1 LKTFRLER
9 VSGVRLRQK
18 STFSPDSFGIGLR
31 SGQSGKFPDAL
42 KTSLA
47 YNGIVTY
54 MTASRAITWSIG
66 IWLIVLALYA
76 GMSLTHPRGSQTLVA
91 FGNVVQCIVP
101 LIANAGLLLN
111 AGTPYWRRNIFWML
125 LALSCTLWM
134 VGQFQWTYYEV
145 YLHEPLPG
153 LYPGDILFFLHGVP
167 LMAALA
173 LQPHRKR
180 GEVHARLGYLDFGLL
195 LTWWTFVYVFFVLPW
210 IYAAPTSALYNHNF
224 NVITDTQNAIIV
236 VGLILLWLRS
246 KGAWKNVY
254 FHLLGASVVY
264 MLASLVVD
272 VQNDVGIYYTGSLYD
287 LPLISSFFW
296 FAFAGL
302 IAYLNSAQLDAAQS
316 AESFD
321 SGNDTEPGVHGWSSR
336 LAMAAVI
343 SLPLL
348 ALYSLQFDHAEPAV
362 RDFRLVTTMVAALPL
377 AGLIFVRSHFAE
389 KDRGRLLVQ
398 SEQALENLKRLQTQL
413 VQTEKLVSLG
423 QLAAGAA
430 HEINNPLAAI
440 LGFSDLLAD
449 DETLPEKARST
460 ASKIREQARRTKT
473 LVGNLLSFARQVPP
487 ERTLLDIN
495 TVVNNAVQLRAL
507 DLRST
512 TTRIEQQL
520 ESVLP
525 GVRGD
530 GNQLMQVF
538 FNLISNAI
546 DAMETH
552 KGGVLTIKTLRDRGN
567 VVILFS
573 DTGPGIKEPHRVFDP
588 FYTTKPVGKGT
599 GLGLSICFGIIQE
612 HSGKILCY
620 NRQEGGAVFRVELPA
635 VLAAFPA
642 KELQQLTTQGSNP
655 RKPN

>member
-1 LKTFRLER
+1 M
-9 VSGVRLRQK
+9 
-18 STFSPDSFGIGLR
+18 
-31 SGQSGKFPDAL
+31 
-42 KTSLA
+42 TS
-47 YNGIVTY
+47 
-54 MTASRAITWSIG
+54 SRTITWAVAT
-66 IWLIVLALYA
+66 WLFVLALYA
-76 GMSLTHPRGSQTLVA
+76 GISLTHPRGSPTLVA

-111 AGTPYWRRNIFWML
+111 AGTPYWRRNIFWMF

-134 VGQFQWTYYEV
+134 IGQFQWTYYEV
-145 YLHEPLPG
+145 YLHKPLPG
-153 LYPGDILFFLHGVP
+153 LYPGDILFFLRGIP
-167 LMAALA
+167 FMAALA
-173 LQPHRKR
+173 LQPHRKS
-180 GEVHARLGYLDFGLL
+180 GQVHARLGYLDFSLL
-195 LTWWTFVYVFFVLPW
+195 LTWWTFIYVFFVLPW
-210 IYAAPTSALYNHNF
+210 IYANPAVAQYNHNF
-224 NVITDTQNAIIV
+224 NLITDTQNAIIV
-236 VGLILLWLRS
+236 AWLVFLWLRS
-246 KGAWKNVY
+246 QHGWKNVY

-272 VQNDVGIYYTGSLYD
+272 VQNDFGIYYTGSLYD
-287 LPLISSFFW
+287 LPLISAFFW
-296 FAFAGL
+296 FALAGL
-302 IAYLNSAQLDAAQS
+302 IAYLNRDQLDAAQPEES
-316 AESFD
+316 AD
-321 SGNDTEPGVHGWSSR
+321 SSNDSTLSVHGWSSR

-348 ALYSLQFDHAEPAV
+348 ALYSLHADQAEPGV

-389 KDRGRLLVQ
+389 ADRGRLLVQ
-398 SEQALENLKRLQTQL
+398 SEQALENLKRLQAQL

-449 DETLPEKARST
+449 DEALPEKARST

-473 LVGNLLSFARQVPP
+473 LVGNLLSFARQVPA

-512 TTRIEQQL
+512 TTRIELQL

-546 DAMETH
+546 DAMESH
-552 KGGVLTIKTLRDRGN
+552 KGGVLTIKTMRDRGN

-599 GLGLSICFGIIQE
+599 GLGLSICFGIVQE
-612 HSGKILCY
+612 HNGKILCY

-642 KELQQLTTQGSNP
+642 RELQQLTAQGSNP